1 MIPYMSSYFVKVGK
15 SIQEWTK
22 YNLCKTVLKK
32 LKEYGLLKQTISLQ
46 IF

>member
-22 YNLCKTVLKK
+22 YNLFKTALKK
-32 LKEYGLLKQTISLQ
+32 IEGIWSA
-46 IF
+46 